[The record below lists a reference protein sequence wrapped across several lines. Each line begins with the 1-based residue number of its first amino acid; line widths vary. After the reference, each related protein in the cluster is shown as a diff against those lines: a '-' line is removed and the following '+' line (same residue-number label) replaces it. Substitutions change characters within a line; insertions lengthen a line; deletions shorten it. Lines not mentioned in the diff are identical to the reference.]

1 MASGAMS
8 RDWTK
13 SFFRNEIFTP
23 GSPDAVAAASA
34 ETEFLWKALSL
45 KKGSRVLDIPCG
57 TGRHAVRLARRG
69 ASVLGVDITAAYL
82 REARRAAKKLPN
94 VRFVR
99 GDMRRI
105 PLRAEFD
112 AAINLWTSFGY
123 FEKPSDDIKTLR
135 GIARAL
141 KSGGL
146 FLIDTADITTI
157 RRRFQSR
164 SWNRRSDGAY
174 VLEDAVYVGG
184 WDPKVINTWTVLRPG
199 KPTRRSRFVV
209 RAYDRARLCAAL
221 RKAGLEPV
229 KFWKGL
235 SFDYGSSGPAGARL
249 VVLARK
255 AEAGR
260 AGAASR

>member
-1 MASGAMS
+1 MS

-13 SFFRNEIFTP
+13 SFFRPDIFTP
-23 GSPDAVAAASA
+23 GSPEAVAAAAA
-34 ETEFLWKALSL
+34 ETRFLWKALGL

-69 ASVLGVDITAAYL
+69 ATVLGVDITPAYL
-82 REARRAAKKLPN
+82 REARRAAKRLPN
-94 VRFVR
+94 ARFVR
-99 GDMRRI
+99 GDMRRV
-105 PLRAEFD
+105 PLRGEFD

-123 FEKPSDDIKTLR
+123 FDKPSDDLKTLR

-141 KSGGL
+141 KPGGL
-146 FLIDTADITTI
+146 FLIDTADVKTI
-157 RRRFQSR
+157 RRRFQAR

-184 WDPKVINTWTVLRPG
+184 WDPRVINTWTVLRAG
-199 KPTRRSRFVV
+199 KPARRSRFIV

-221 RKAGLEPV
+221 RKSGLRPMRS
-229 KFWKGL
+229 WSGL
-235 SFDYGSSGPAGARL
+235 SFDEGASGPAGARL

-255 AEAGR
+255 
-260 AGAASR
+260 S

>member
-1 MASGAMS
+1 MS

-13 SFFRNEIFTP
+13 SFFKPEIFTP
-23 GSPDAVAAASA
+23 GSPDAVAAAA
-34 ETEFLWKALSL
+34 DETAFLWKALGL

-69 ASVLGVDITAAYL
+69 ASVLGVDITESYL
-82 REARRAAKKLPN
+82 REARKAAGKLPN

-105 PLRAEFD
+105 PLKNEFD

-123 FEKPSDDIKTLR
+123 FDTPAEDVKVLR

-141 KSGGL
+141 KPGGL

-157 RRRFQSR
+157 RKRFQAR
-164 SWNRRSDGAY
+164 SWNKRADGAY

-184 WDPKVINTWTVLRPG
+184 WDPRVVNTWTVLRAG
-199 KPTRRSRFVV
+199 KPERRSRFVV
-209 RAYDRARLCAAL
+209 RAYDRARLSAAL
-221 RKAGLEPV
+221 RKAGLTPM
-229 KFWKGL
+229 KFWTGL
-235 SFDYGSSGPAGARL
+235 TFDEGAAGPAGARL
-249 VVLARK
+249 VVLSRK
-255 AEAGR
+255 F
-260 AGAASR
+260 

>member
-1 MASGAMS
+1 MAPGAMS

-13 SFFRNEIFTP
+13 SFFRAEIFTP
-23 GSPDAVAAASA
+23 GTPDAVAAAGA
-34 ETEFLWKALSL
+34 ETQFIWKALGL

-82 REARRAAKKLPN
+82 SEAKRAAGKLPN

-99 GDMRRI
+99 GDMRRL
-105 PLRAEFD
+105 PYRGEFD
-112 AAINLWTSFGY
+112 AAINLWTSLGY
-123 FEKPSDDIKTLR
+123 FEKPSDDVKTLR
-135 GIARAL
+135 AIAGAL
-141 KSGGL
+141 KPGGL

-164 SWNRRSDGAY
+164 NWNLRADGAY

-184 WDPKVINTWTVLRPG
+184 WDPKIVNTWTVLRAG

-221 RKAGLEPV
+221 KEAGLKPI
-229 KFWKGL
+229 KFWQGL
-235 SFDYGSSGPAGARL
+235 SFDDGAAGPAGARL
-249 VVLARK
+249 VVLSRK
-255 AEAGR
+255 PKAPTT
-260 AGAASR
+260 

>member
-1 MASGAMS
+1 MS

-13 SFFRNEIFTP
+13 SFFRPEIFTP
-23 GSPDAVAAASA
+23 GSPDAVAAAGA
-34 ETEFLWKALSL
+34 ETAFIWKALGL

-69 ASVLGVDITAAYL
+69 ASVLGVDITESYL
-82 REARRAAKKLPN
+82 REARRAAKSLPN

-105 PLRAEFD
+105 PLKNEFD

-123 FEKPSDDIKTLR
+123 FETPADDVKTLR

-141 KSGGL
+141 KPGGL

-157 RRRFQSR
+157 RKRFQAR
-164 SWNRRSDGAY
+164 SWNERPDGAY

-184 WDPKVINTWTVLRPG
+184 WDPRIVNTWTVLRAGRPV
-199 KPTRRSRFVV
+199 RRSRFVV
-209 RAYDRARLCAAL
+209 RAYDRARLFAAL
-221 RKAGLEPV
+221 RKADLTPV
-229 KFWKGL
+229 RSWTAL
-235 SFDYGSSGPAGARL
+235 SFDRGASGPAGARL
-249 VVLARK
+249 VILARK
-255 AEAGR
+255 AV
-260 AGAASR
+260 SSPSK

>member
-1 MASGAMS
+1 MS
-8 RDWTK
+8 KDWTK
-13 SFFRNEIFTP
+13 SFFRPEIFTP
-23 GSPDAVAAASA
+23 GSSDAVAAAAA
-34 ETEFLWKALSL
+34 ETAFLWKALGL

-69 ASVLGVDITAAYL
+69 ASVLGVDITPAYL
-82 REARRAAKKLPN
+82 REAKRAAGKLKN
-94 VRFVR
+94 IRFVR
-99 GDMRRI
+99 GDLRRI
-105 PLRAEFD
+105 PLRGEFD

-123 FEKPSDDIKTLR
+123 FEKPSDDVKTLR

-141 KSGGL
+141 KPGGL

-184 WDPKVINTWTVLRPG
+184 WDPRVINTWTVLRSG
-199 KPTRRSRFVV
+199 KPVRRSRFVV
-209 RAYDRARLCAAL
+209 RAYDRTRLCAAL
-221 RKAGLEPV
+221 VKAGLKPV
-229 KFWKGL
+229 RFWSGL

-255 AEAGR
+255 ALAGR